1 MEVSPCN
8 SSGAFFTLMPLF
20 VTGKK
25 HVAFSSYLFAQQP
38 IIWCLL
44 MHQKG
49 SKAAVNKGKSVIKDN
64 AEKEDTGTE
73 NMPDRH

>member
-1 MEVSPCN
+1 MQQFRRFLYSNALVCN
-8 SSGAFFTLMPLF
+8 R
-20 VTGKK
+20 KK

-49 SKAAVNKGKSVIKDN
+49 SKTAVNKAKSVIKDK